1 MLHRRY
7 TKSTEVRSPMSAVA
21 ACKSYARRLVDAEAR
36 NTGRPVKDCIG
47 AVARRL
53 REPHGSILALLYREP
68 KDVRSR
74 LVEALAMEVERTVR
88 AEIASLENELLAVR
102 LGALRR
108 DDREMAEIE
117 KGIAGLKSRIRSATV
132 SVAG

>member
-1 MLHRRY
+1 
-7 TKSTEVRSPMSAVA
+7 MSAVTL
-21 ACKSYARRLVDAEAR
+21 CKTYARRLVDAEAKKS
-36 NTGRPVKDCIG
+36 GRPVKDCIG

-74 LVEALAMEVERTVR
+74 LVRVLEEEVERTVR

-117 KGIAGLKSRIRSATV
+117 AGIEGLKSRLRHSAPSGGTP
-132 SVAG
+132 

>member
-1 MLHRRY
+1 
-7 TKSTEVRSPMSAVA
+7 MSAVTL
-21 ACKSYARRLVDAEAR
+21 CKTYARRLVDAEAKK
-36 NTGRPVKDCIG
+36 TGRPVKDCIG

-74 LVEALAMEVERTVR
+74 LVRVLADEVERTVK

-102 LGALRR
+102 LGAVRR
-108 DDREMAEIE
+108 DDREMAEIAA
-117 KGIAGLKSRIRSATV
+117 GIEGLKARLRPASTSEVGR
-132 SVAG
+132 